1 MTFVEQHRMMEE
13 LRGHVKRMDRNE
25 RFDFEMM
32 MKRDKDE
39 EQLDVL
45 TLRKLQQLHDTY
57 VPKKTRRELDDAW
70 AKLTG
75 GKKPEGE

>member
-1 MTFVEQHRMMEE
+1 MTFVEQHRMIED
-13 LRGHVKRMDRNE
+13 LRGYARRMDRTE
-25 RFDFEMM
+25 QADFEMM

-45 TLRKLQQLHDTY
+45 TLRKLQHLHDKY
-57 VPKKTRRELDDAW
+57 VPKKSRRELDDAW